1 MSTHLSRS
9 LARASVFGAA
19 AVTSALF
26 ALPANAAFHGGNG
39 LIAYTG
45 PGGGPTCVLGDPT
58 CGVAVWTVQPDG
70 SHPHKIAAN
79 SEKPNW
85 SPFGSELAVQY
96 NDPNGNSQYTDLLRP
111 GGEFEFG
118 QLTPGP
124 QDLSPAFSGDA
135 KHVFVMRD
143 GGIARAARVGQA
155 ELVQI
160 IQAGN
165 SPASSGSD
173 ELAYERGG
181 DIWTADQNGR
191 HIRRVTKTRA
201 REGAPNWSPSGKQI
215 VFTRGAVNHRQIWV
229 MNANGTH
236 QRRLTH
242 GADDAGPA
250 YSPDGKFIVFSRFA
264 RLMVM
269 NANGTGIHQIAAQG
283 LDADWQPVR

>member
-1 MSTHLSRS
+1 VSTHLSRS
-9 LARASVFGAA
+9 LARAGVLAAA

-26 ALPANAAFHGGNG
+26 ALPASAAFHGGNG

-45 PGGGPTCVLGDPT
+45 PGGAPNCALGDPT

-70 SHPHKIAAN
+70 SHPQKIAPR
-79 SEKPNW
+79 SEKPSW

-96 NDPNGNSQYTDLLRP
+96 NDVDNNQQYTNLLRP

-118 QLTPGP
+118 QVTPGP
-124 QDLSPAFSGDA
+124 EDLSPAFSGDA
-135 KHVFVMRD
+135 RHVFVMRD
-143 GGIARAARVGQA
+143 GGIARAARVGPK

-165 SPASSGSD
+165 APASSGSNQ
-173 ELAYERGG
+173 LAYERGG
-181 DIWTADQNGR
+181 DIWTANQNGGAV
-191 HIRRVTKTRA
+191 RRLTKTKA
-201 REGAPNWSPSGKQI
+201 REGAPNWSPNSKQI

-229 MNANGTH
+229 MNGNGTG
-236 QRRLTH
+236 QKRLTH

-250 YSPDGKFIVFSRFA
+250 YSPDGRFIAFSRFG

-269 NANGTGIHQIAAQG
+269 NANGTGIHQIAPQG
-283 LDADWQPVR
+283 FDPDWQPVH